1 MFSRLAY
8 VRVEWSDILVPH
20 KAAATFNDGLVIS
33 LQRKFGV
40 DAWVELVDAWL
51 ELVEVF
57 PFFVEVFLVGFFTV
71 IGVVVRRV
79 RLDRRWRWFF
89 IVVSE
94 MRSGVFSSFGCFF

>member
-8 VRVEWSDILVPH
+8 VRVEWSDMLVPH

-40 DAWVELVDAWL
+40 DAWVELV
-51 ELVEVF
+51 EVF

-71 IGVVVRRV
+71 IGVVVDECGWIGGGGGFSLSCRKC
-79 RLDRRWRWFF
+79 DRCFVVVFF
-89 IVVSE
+89 
-94 MRSGVFSSFGCFF
+94 